1 MRRRQQ
7 TVSQGYIARET
18 NRHVVIFILLLLK
31 FFSGDESDSD
41 YDPGRG
47 KKSRGRGTRG
57 KRKRKRGDSDYDDDP
72 EEEFDGYTRT
82 TGRQREYI
90 RYTCTKHSIYLPLSS
105 SYKESSVEAEGD
117 NKMAAGD
124 GAALPQ
130 EEDNREK
137 IDRVRHI
144 VYLLLFYRFIIIFRF
159 YLKDLGQLVVIKL
172 LIYYFL

>member
-1 MRRRQQ
+1 MYK
-7 TVSQGYIARET
+7 TLYLSFLSFA
-18 NRHVVIFILLLLK
+18 LPSSL
-31 FFSGDESDSD
+31 FS
-41 YDPGRG
+41 
-47 KKSRGRGTRG
+47 
-57 KRKRKRGDSDYDDDP
+57 
-72 EEEFDGYTRT
+72 
-82 TGRQREYI
+82 
-90 RYTCTKHSIYLPLSS
+90 LSS

-144 VYLLLFYRFIIIFRF
+144 AYLLLFYRFIIIFRF